1 MSDERVR
8 NIQAMIARL
17 KGVVTL
23 ISQTQDLEEWQARRL
38 LSETVAPLL
47 DEVFLANFVE
57 IDRLHDLRKDASEVI
72 HYTSLDM
79 LVSVLS
85 DKVEGKDAFIRM
97 GDSFHLNDPEEGQY
111 LARRIEETYGH
122 GWFEE
127 NKDLHAYIA
136 SFIIPDDKK
145 DQELRDEDDLRYWR
159 SYGNEGK
166 GCSIR
171 FPVRDI
177 PFRRVL
183 YGQEEVTCALET
195 LDLTSIWNA
204 LHPLTTYRNEK
215 VSSTATD
222 ILSERIRKNITR
234 ILYLYKDDAYKYEQE
249 CRMVKSALE
258 VGEGDIRFKPLDNVS
273 SPHSIRHYY
282 QDRALSIDNIL
293 VTRSLITIGPL
304 VPRPHNVMYYIN
316 TLLERAGLSGPKV
329 EVSRIPYQ
337 EPLK

>member
-1 MSDERVR
+1 MNRKLIGKGGLLLSDERVGDV
-8 NIQAMIARL
+8 QAMTDRL
-17 KGVVTL
+17 KGVVAL
-23 ISQTQDLEEWQARRL
+23 ISQTKDLEEWQARRL

-47 DEVFLANFVE
+47 DQVFQAKFVE
-57 IDRLHDLRKDASEVI
+57 IDQFHDLRKDAREVI
-72 HYTSLDM
+72 HYTTLDM
-79 LVSVLS
+79 LVSVLG

-122 GWFEE
+122 GWFREK
-127 NKDLHAYIA
+127 KDLHAYIA

-159 SYGNEGK
+159 SYGDEGK

-183 YGQEEVTCALET
+183 YGQEKVTRALDT

-204 LHPLTTYRNEK
+204 LQPLTTDRNER

-222 ILSERIRKNITR
+222 ILSERIRRNITR

-249 CRMVKSALE
+249 CKGRSNN
-258 VGEGDIRFKPLDNVS
+258 GPGWR
-273 SPHSIRHYY
+273 
-282 QDRALSIDNIL
+282 DRVLSC
-293 VTRSLITIGPL
+293 G
-304 VPRPHNVMYYIN
+304 
-316 TLLERAGLSGPKV
+316 A
-329 EVSRIPYQ
+329 
-337 EPLK
+337 